1 MMNDDVL
8 FCCTVSLAFFFFY
21 TSLSSSLYFALP
33 SRKYHFLVQNFVCA
47 MFQNHGSSHSLS
59 SHYQTFL

>member
-8 FCCTVSLAFFFFY
+8 FCCTVSLAFFFH